1 LVAEITRSLRT
12 TSPLLLHPF
21 DLGLT
26 GTHIFEP
33 GENEEEVGKSI
44 QITKGEGETSAIHSL
59 LTSRRICILPRIFFA

>member
-26 GTHIFEP
+26 GTHIFETR
-33 GENEEEVGKSI
+33 EDKEEVGESI
-44 QITKGEGETSAIHSL
+44 QITKGEGHARFDLGDCLAQEW
-59 LTSRRICILPRIFFA
+59 